1 MSNLANEY
9 ELGSNY
15 LSSSSRSPSSLILTS
30 FHDVQFTHVAKRDS
44 YRDITNCFNSTL
56 VGSQPMSQLKRR
68 DASSPSP
75 SRSPV
80 SNRVH
85 GNGDSTWTRVDVN
98 LSENITD
105 DDDDSNNTVIVSRDP
120 SKTNLLLKAWQT
132 GDVSEQ
138 GNNALAISV
147 GARNL
152 ELRANPEALGRAAAE
167 VGKLMPESFSGE
179 HSHRMNALVAGN
191 PAEAK
196 LEAFRLLAYQLSN
209 NLIEAAEWDS
219 DDSYDEDDEKYPRII
234 AMFREI
240 NLPRNMWAKI
250 FSTEQDRTSSAFAEA
265 LFEAALDTVA
275 WDIAQALL
283 EAGVDPNQPIVT
295 HWNCCVERPIQLATD
310 LRIRGFEMAKLL
322 VQAGAEVDGV
332 TEDNEKSALHVTA
345 GSGTL
350 EMTKLLVENG
360 ADIRRWVE
368 AEYTNSP
375 VEWYT
380 PLIAAADSSRLGWR
394 FTFNNRESDGEGE
407 GTEKKE
413 PECLR
418 VFRYLLSLHDDVR
431 DHEILR
437 ESLTVAAHRG
447 RSDMIELLL
456 DRGVDI
462 NEENSRGLT
471 ALETAVWQNYKIR
484 DTVSKLISHGATV
497 NRPDGLSALHMAAAN
512 KDWELV
518 QLLVDNGADIDAK
531 VNLQPSRHSDML
543 GDQFS
548 RRKTSSMA
556 HLHTPLQ
563 LALHRVNESP
573 SVVSITPKTDK
584 GAMILLQAGAKLTG
598 GEIIQAVDFDSE
610 ILLQAL
616 LDRGADVNEE
626 SWNDS
631 TALQACLKA
640 GHQKLAGILL
650 RAGAKLKGGELFSA
664 FKKGKREII
673 DTLLARG
680 ARIEDTGPNGESIL
694 EAACLGQNWEGMTWA
709 MEHDTSPYD
718 AGALCAA
725 VSSPSGV
732 NITVHIKKIL
742 SQRTPENANPL
753 LEATAVGYAAYM
765 QDWDKLHCLLPL
777 QIQSDCIVATSGY
790 YGYSSLVLHRTYSLT
805 NDYKAQF
812 WHDHSLIRCSALVPA
827 ILSGSWEIVQ
837 AMLKAGYR
845 PDALSLLVAIKR
857 SSPADIAELI
867 KHGADVNSR
876 ARRDLDTPLQLA
888 VRFKRADLVQT
899 LLSNGADVNAPPPV
913 GVPLHNKLED
923 EPNELAPRT
932 ALQAAVERGHLE
944 IIDILLAAGANVN
957 GPLSLDLG
965 RTVGAT
971 ELQFAAAKGHLGI
984 AKRLMELGA
993 KIDAPRA
1000 DTKGRTA
1007 LEGAAEQGRLDMVQF
1022 LLENGANTLDGRGV
1036 WQYHR
1041 AIGFAQRYGHRT
1053 VARLL
1058 EDWRVWALRDYKC
1071 SRSDG
1076 LLDDDFRLVWR
1087 RTSGYGDDEDDG
1099 YSADEDSVDEEEQG
1113 EEAEEDYDDLTD
1125 D

>member
-1 MSNLANEY
+1 MSQPKRWDA
-9 ELGSNY
+9 S
-15 LSSSSRSPSSLILTS
+15 SPSSSRSPISAG
-30 FHDVQFTHVAKRDS
+30 VR
-44 YRDITNCFNSTL
+44 
-56 VGSQPMSQLKRR
+56 
-68 DASSPSP
+68 
-75 SRSPV
+75 
-80 SNRVH
+80 

-98 LSENITD
+98 LSESFTD
-105 DDDDSNNTVIVSRDP
+105 DDDDSNSTVIVSRDP
-120 SKTNLLLKAWQT
+120 SKANLLLKAWQT

-147 GARNL
+147 GTRNL
-152 ELRANPEALGRAAAE
+152 ELCANPEALSRAAAE
-167 VGKLMPESFSGE
+167 VGKLMPESFPGE

-191 PAEAK
+191 PPEAK

-219 DDSYDEDDEKYPRII
+219 DCSYDDDDEKYPRII
-234 AMFREI
+234 TMFREI

-265 LFEAALDTVA
+265 LFEAAVNTKA

-283 EAGVDPNQPIVT
+283 EAGVDPNQPISSD
-295 HWNCCVERPIQLATD
+295 WNCCTERPIQLAAD

-322 VQAGAEVDGV
+322 VQAGAEVDGI
-332 TEDNEKSALHVTA
+332 TEDNEKSALHITA
-345 GSGTL
+345 GSGSL
-350 EMTKLLVENG
+350 ETTKFLVENG
-360 ADIRRWVE
+360 ADIRCWVE
-368 AEYTNSP
+368 AEYSNSP
-375 VEWYT
+375 VIWYT
-380 PLIAAADSSRLGWR
+380 PLVAAAESSTLDWR
-394 FTFNNRESDGEGE
+394 FTVNNRGSDDEGE
-407 GTEKKE
+407 ATEKKE

-431 DHEILR
+431 DHEILQ
-437 ESLTVAAHRG
+437 ESLAAAAYLG
-447 RSDMIELLL
+447 RFDIIELLL
-456 DRGVDI
+456 DRGGVDI
-462 NEENSRGLT
+462 NEESSRGLT
-471 ALETAVWQNYKIR
+471 ALETAVWQNYKMR

-497 NRPDGLSALHMAAAN
+497 NRPDGLSALHMAAAHT
-512 KDWELV
+512 DWELV

-531 VNLQPSRHSDML
+531 VNLQPSRHTHML
-543 GDQFS
+543 LGGQFS
-548 RRKTSSMA
+548 RRRNPPTA

-563 LALHRVNESP
+563 LALHRVNEP
-573 SVVSITPKTDK
+573 SSIGSLTPKPDK

-598 GEIIQAVDFDSE
+598 GELIQAVDFDSE

-616 LDRGADVNEE
+616 LDRGADVNEV
-626 SWNDS
+626 SWNGR

-640 GHQKLAGILL
+640 GNQRLSGILL

-664 FKKGKREII
+664 FKEGNREVI

-694 EAACLGQNWEGMTWA
+694 EAACLSQNWEGMIWA
-709 MEHDTSPYD
+709 MEHGTSTYD

-725 VSSPSGV
+725 IWSPSGADV
-732 NITVHIKKIL
+732 TVHIKKLL

-753 LEATAVGYAAYM
+753 LEATAVGRAAYLR
-765 QDWDKLHCLLPL
+765 DWDKLHGLLPL
-777 QIQSDCIVATSGY
+777 QIQSDCIVPTSGY
-790 YGYSSLVLHRTYSLT
+790 VGYSNLVFHRTYYMT
-805 NDYKAQF
+805 DCYKTQF

-827 ILSGSWEIVQ
+827 ILGGSWEIVQ

-845 PDALSLLVAIKR
+845 PDALTLLVAIKR
-857 SSPADIAELI
+857 PSPADIVELI

-888 VRFKRADLVQT
+888 VRFKRADLVRT

-913 GVPLHNKLED
+913 CVPLETWDN

-932 ALQAAVERGHLE
+932 ALQTAVERGHLE
-944 IIDILLAAGANVN
+944 IIDMLLTAGANAN
-957 GPLSLDLG
+957 GPLALDSG

-971 ELQFAAAKGHLGI
+971 ELQFAASKGHLGI

-993 KIDAPRA
+993 KVDAPRA

-1007 LEGAAEQGRLDMVQF
+1007 LEGAAEHGRLDMVQF
-1022 LLENGANTLDGRGV
+1022 LLENGANTQDGDGF

-1041 AIGFAQRYGHRT
+1041 AIEFARRYGHLT

-1058 EDWRVWALRDYKC
+1058 EDWREWTPRDYEC
-1071 SRSDG
+1071 SRADG

-1087 RTSGYGDDEDDG
+1087 RTSGYDDDG
-1099 YSADEDSVDEEEQG
+1099 YSADEDAVDEEEQ
-1113 EEAEEDYDDLTD
+1113 EEEVEED
-1125 D
+1125 